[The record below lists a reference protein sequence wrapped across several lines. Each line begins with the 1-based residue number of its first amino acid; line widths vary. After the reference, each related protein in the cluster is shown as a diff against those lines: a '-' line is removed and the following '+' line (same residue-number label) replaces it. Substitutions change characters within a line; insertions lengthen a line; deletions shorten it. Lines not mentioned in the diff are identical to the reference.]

1 MCVLLE
7 WMSWYV
13 MSVVVVVVV
22 VGGGFAVPR
31 HPTRRSK
38 TQYTVA
44 EMMHGRKVELLNAG

>member
-1 MCVLLE
+1 MRVLLE

-13 MSVVVVVVV
+13 MSVGGV

-31 HPTRRSK
+31 HPTRRCK
-38 TQYTVA
+38 IQYTFA

>member
-1 MCVLLE
+1 MDVL
-7 WMSWYV
+7 V
-13 MSVVVVVVV
+13 CDVGVGDV